1 MQAQIITSI
10 YLRDIARGEDTII
23 LGAEVEGI
31 VAGVAEVLRD
41 VVGAEAAYNLL
52 QRAADKAA
60 LPLVAQVNEAKP
72 E

>member
-60 LPLVAQVNEAKP
+60 LPLINQGAKK
-72 E
+72 